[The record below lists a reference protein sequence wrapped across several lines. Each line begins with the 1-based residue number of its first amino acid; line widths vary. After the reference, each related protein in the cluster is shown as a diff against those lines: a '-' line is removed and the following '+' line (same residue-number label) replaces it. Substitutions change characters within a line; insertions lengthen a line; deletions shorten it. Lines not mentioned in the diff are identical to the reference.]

1 MTRLVKNY
9 GEYGLVPD
17 PDTLTLALA
26 ADRYAEGVSGAED
39 LQGALVSH
47 LDRLAIR
54 SQLLSRTVRRWKEPP
69 LADDMTCALAMVLD
83 GVVRSPSLAQEGLRV
98 SSEENYRLPDRS
110 VRKPDVAIWRGSELV
125 AIIECKTGLGYTRD
139 TWMEHYEARVEEF
152 VAAGLPE
159 AAIIYVVASEQ
170 SWRGFPPEDPRT
182 GTVWFSLARKGSWC
196 GGGKAGE
203 MSLTE
208 GAFPGKLAGVIRGL
222 ESVLVR
228 KVRVEDS

>member
-1 MTRLVKNY
+1 MVHNY
-9 GEYGLVPD
+9 GEYGLAPD
-17 PDTLTLALA
+17 PDILSLALA
-26 ADRYAEGVSGAED
+26 ADRYAEGKDDADG
-39 LQGALVSH
+39 LQLALVRH

-69 LADDMTCALAMVLD
+69 IADDMTCALAMVLD

-98 SSEENYRLPDRS
+98 SSEENYRLPDRG
-110 VRKPDVAIWRGSELV
+110 VRKPDVALWRGSELV

-139 TWMEHYEARVEEF
+139 TWMEHYEARVKEF

-170 SWRGFPPEDPRT
+170 SWRGFPADDPRT
-182 GTVWFSLARKGSWC
+182 GTVWFSLAKKGSWC

-203 MSLTE
+203 MSLEE
-208 GAFPGKLAGVIRGL
+208 GAFPGKLRGMIQGL
-222 ESVLVR
+222 ESLFL
-228 KVRVEDS
+228 KKE